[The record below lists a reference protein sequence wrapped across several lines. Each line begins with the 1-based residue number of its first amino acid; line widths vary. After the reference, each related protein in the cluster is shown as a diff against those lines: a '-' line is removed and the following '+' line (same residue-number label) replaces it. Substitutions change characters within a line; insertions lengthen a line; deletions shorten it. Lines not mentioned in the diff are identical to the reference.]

1 MRNNEQREK
10 KDRQDLKNNNPRVH
24 KGGPSASSKKTE
36 PHRKDESNGASENT
50 SKKHGN
56 SI

>member
-36 PHRKDESNGASENT
+36 PHHKDESNGASENT